1 MITNPAK
8 FVFDSIDHMRTL
20 DDKEK
25 SIYFNLLIPDIMKL
39 DNETVARIMF
49 NIMKTFGDSII
60 IDHVPNFFKFHKK
73 FGTYVVDSAKPGS
86 DEHKKFTRLYTQE
99 DIIDK

>member
-1 MITNPAK
+1 MITNPAQ
-8 FVFDSIDHMRTL
+8 FTLDSIEHMRTL

-25 SIYFNLLIPDIMKL
+25 ATYLNSMIVDIMKL

-49 NIMKTFGDSII
+49 NIMKTFGDAIN
-60 IDHVPNFFKFHKK
+60 IDHVPNFWKFHKK
-73 FGTYVVDSAKPGS
+73 FGAYVVDSAQPGS

-99 DIIDK
+99 DINDK